1 MLLFVVSSLYSICVR
16 LTILFWLC
24 HENRK
29 KPVAQYFWLTQNLIS
44 AIFCTQYYD
53 IKYLIYLVGLNIMSK
68 PSEKMGSWHWNFLKF
83 LRRCRKTLWKKVSS
97 AEPSF
102 PIKGTLEGVHI
113 QDHPDH
119 LKNQHNRLPGTSL
132 PMFASCSSSSGSGSF
147 RKFLYQHHHQC
158 HQQKITIAM
167 LSSVVLDPDINQSC
181 WCFVMKNY
189 AMVIMY
195 MANTMVINEINHTT
209 HSEI

>member
-1 MLLFVVSSLYSICVR
+1 M
-16 LTILFWLC
+16 W
-24 HENRK
+24 
-29 KPVAQYFWLTQNLIS
+29 KPVTANKFEAAKNTL
-44 AIFCTQYYD
+44 
-53 IKYLIYLVGLNIMSK
+53 SK
-68 PSEKMGSWHWNFLKF
+68 FEATKNTLSSWSSFIAERKVFSGQPSL
-83 LRRCRKTLWKKVSS
+83 
-97 AEPSF
+97 

-132 PMFASCSSSSGSGSF
+132 PVFASCSSSSGSGSLW
-147 RKFLYQHHHQC
+147 KFLYQHHHQC

-189 AMVIMY
+189 KSHNQLY
-195 MANTMVINEINHTT
+195 FLF
-209 HSEI
+209 